1 MRCNSIILSIE
12 SDFLFAF
19 ASRLCHHPGMAN
31 ETPKNPAEGKF
42 AETMR
47 KSREKRAGM
56 KEQSEKRA
64 QEAEE
69 SLQRE
74 EARRLDQTF
83 PNTRESGS

>member
-1 MRCNSIILSIE
+1 MT
-12 SDFLFAF
+12 
-19 ASRLCHHPGMAN
+19 N
-31 ETPKNPAEGKF
+31 EKPKKPPEGKF

-64 QEAEE
+64 LAAEQ

-74 EARRLDQTF
+74 EAKRFEQTF
-83 PNTRESGS
+83 TNVKDSET